1 MASIQSS
8 NKHVIL
14 KKSTVNRTWD
24 LDITVILELQQ
35 NLVSQVLER
44 TGGGGR
50 WLCAPAGLWTQ
61 EVILIPAANFEV
73 WSTFQASSAW
83 IQNQIFQQMWR
94 FCERRG
100 PRAESAEIAFYSYP
114 KSTFGWNRWIDQGS
128 RSRRFSHATASVNK
142 FAPRLQDRKTSGE
155 FPIIWSSAHQDCQP
169 KPPFFGHL
177 YAFIQS

>member
-83 IQNQIFQQMWR
+83 IQNQIFQQM
-94 FCERRG
+94 
-100 PRAESAEIAFYSYP
+100 
-114 KSTFGWNRWIDQGS
+114 
-128 RSRRFSHATASVNK
+128 
-142 FAPRLQDRKTSGE
+142 
-155 FPIIWSSAHQDCQP
+155 
-169 KPPFFGHL
+169 
-177 YAFIQS
+177 